1 MKVSLIAVLA
11 VAMAG
16 CAPDQSTV
24 EPVEPQP
31 APAAETNAG
40 VTPISP
46 GAGAVSPVT
55 GTEGV
60 QGSGSGLGQSA
71 KNMARE
77 AAAGAGSG
85 SAGSAPPTEAS
96 GE

>member
-1 MKVSLIAVLA
+1 MKVCLFAVLA
-11 VAMAG
+11 VAMVG
-16 CAPDQSTV
+16 CAPENPA

-31 APAAETNAG
+31 APAAETSAG

-55 GTEGV
+55 GSERV
-60 QGSGSGLGQSA
+60 QGAGSGLGQSA

-77 AAAGAGSG
+77 AAAGSSG
-85 SAGSAPPTEAS
+85 SAPSAEES

>member
-1 MKVSLIAVLA
+1 MKVWMLGVLA
-11 VAMAG
+11 VAVAG
-16 CAPDQSTV
+16 CAPEQPTG

-31 APAAETNAG
+31 APAAETSAG

-55 GTEGV
+55 GTESV

-77 AAAGAGSG
+77 AAAGSTG
-85 SAGSAPPTEAS
+85 SASTAEES